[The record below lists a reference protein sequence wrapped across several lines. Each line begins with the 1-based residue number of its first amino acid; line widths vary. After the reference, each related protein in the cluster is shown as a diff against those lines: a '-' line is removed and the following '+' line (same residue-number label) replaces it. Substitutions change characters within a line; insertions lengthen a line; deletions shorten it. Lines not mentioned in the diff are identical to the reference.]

1 MPTFY
6 PVWVTLALF
15 IALILFDIIQRRKS
29 SVAPHVFAGLVTLF
43 LMLYLSFKDMELVSW
58 GLLLIPLVVLI
69 ISFFLANT
77 GTSTGVLAPPAAAPV
92 SPVSC
97 GTPAPTIA
105 TPAAFSTA
113 NQIIS
118 ENNLC
123 NLNS

>member
-1 MPTFY
+1 
-6 PVWVTLALF
+6 
-15 IALILFDIIQRRKS
+15 
-29 SVAPHVFAGLVTLF
+29 
-43 LMLYLSFKDMELVSW
+43 MELVSW

-77 GTSTGVLAPPAAAPV
+77 GTPTSTGARAPPAAVPV

-105 TPAAFSTA
+105 TPAEFSTA

-123 NLNS
+123 NLKF